1 MYWKSIAILLSIMVM
16 YGSKVN
22 AQPQPKMRPMAVAG
36 QFYPSDKSELKTDLD
51 SYFLENSDIKTQ
63 SVGELAAIIVPHAG
77 YVFSGGIA
85 AAAFSQIPKDAEY
98 EHIFLIGPSHHTFF
112 EGASVNYA
120 FDFYQTPL
128 GPVKVDTELGQ
139 RLDLDND
146 CFTYKADAHS
156 QEHCLEVQLPFLQYR
171 LKELPPIVP
180 IIIGTQKFSIIKEI
194 AMALKPYFNSHNLF
208 IISSDFSHYPSYED
222 AKKVDGNTGKAIET
236 GELANFAQALK
247 DNYDGKYRN
256 LATSACGQCAIATL
270 MLLTGGDSSYS
281 YKDLIYKN
289 SGDSVY
295 GGKDEVVGYHAFII
309 VRKAA
314 ANTSVEDFA
323 LTIDEQKTLLA
334 IARSSIQ
341 GAFSRKGLES
351 AWEGRDLTGTLKMKC
366 GAFVTLN
373 EAGKLRGC
381 VGHFGEDM
389 PLYEVVAEM
398 ARAAAFEDTRF
409 NEVSQRELSSIN
421 IEISVLSPLKKIDN
435 IDQFLYGKQ
444 GIYIRKGGRG
454 GTFLPQVAQEVDW
467 TKEEFLGHCSRDKA
481 GLGWDGWKSADLYTY
496 EAVIF
501 KEDEK

>member
-1 MYWKSIAILLSIMVM
+1 MYWKSIAILLSVMVM

-36 QFYPSDKSELKTDLD
+36 QFYPSDKSELNKDLD
-51 SYFLENSDIKTQ
+51 SYFLGNSDTKTLP
-63 SVGELAAIIVPHAG
+63 VEKLAAIIVPHAG
-77 YVFSGGIA
+77 YVFSGSVA
-85 AAAFSQIPKDAEY
+85 AAAFSQIPQDAEY
-98 EHIFLIGPSHHTFF
+98 EHIFLIGPSHHTYF

-120 FDFYQTPL
+120 YDFYQTPL
-128 GPVKVDTELGQ
+128 GQVKVDTELGN
-139 RLDLDND
+139 RLIQDNE

-156 QEHCLEVQLPFLQYR
+156 QEHCLEVQLPFLQHR
-171 LKELPPIVP
+171 LKKLPPIVP
-180 IIIGTQKFSIIKEI
+180 IIIGTQKFSIIKQI
-194 AMALKPYFNSHNLF
+194 AMALKPFFNSRNLF

-222 AKKVDGNTGKAIET
+222 AMKVDGNTGKAIET
-236 GELANFAQALK
+236 GDLTNFAQALK
-247 DNYDGKYRN
+247 DNFDGKYRN
-256 LATSACGQCAIATL
+256 FATSACGQSAIATL
-270 MLLTGGDSSYS
+270 MLLTGGSSSYS

-289 SGDSVY
+289 SGDSAY

-309 VRKAA
+309 TRNT
-314 ANTSVEDFA
+314 ANASVEDFT
-323 LTIDEQKTLLA
+323 LTSDEQKTLLT
-334 IARSSIQ
+334 IARNSIE
-341 GAFSRKGLES
+341 GAFSRINLES
-351 AWEGRDLTGTLKMKC
+351 SWKGKDLTGTLKMKC

-389 PLYEVVAEM
+389 PLFEVVAEM

-409 NEVSQRELSSIN
+409 NKVNQSELSSIN
-421 IEISVLSPLKKIDN
+421 IEISVLSPLKMIDN
-435 IDQFLYGKQ
+435 IDQFQYGKQ
-444 GIYIRKGGRG
+444 GIYIGKGGRG
-454 GTFLPQVAQEVDW
+454 GTFLPQVAQEVNW